1 VKVSGRWFRG
11 FAAGRQAEGLGSYRY
26 HEWADQ
32 TEENETYTVEGA
44 RTLCATLRA
53 RSFPPAL
60 ASRNERLVA
69 MVERER
75 VKVRKAE
82 ALHAE
87 VARSFTATWV
97 KHMARGGCRV
107 ETNRSGVLFMWSFEQ
122 APTRNGHSA
131 LAHPSINA
139 APDPIS

>member
-1 VKVSGRWFRG
+1 MKVSGRWFWG
-11 FAAGRQAEGLGSYRY
+11 LAAGRQAEGLGSYRY

-97 KHMARGGCRV
+97 KHMGGCRV
-107 ETNRSGVLFMWSFEQ
+107 ETSRSEVLFVRSFEQ
-122 APTRNGHSA
+122 APTRNGRSA
-131 LAHPSINA
+131 LAHPSISA
-139 APDPIS
+139 APDPIN